1 MENATIFQMSTNPL
15 MMMSR
20 VQLIRFTEVGSNRT
34 LQAVTAVQQDDD
46 NCAVGSLELAGE
58 ESEAS
63 LFRVYDHFSEEYFTQ
78 SPECCL

>member
-15 MMMSR
+15 MMMSK
-20 VQLIRFTEVGSNRT
+20 VQLIRFTEVSSNRT
-34 LQAVTAVQQDDD
+34 LQAVTAVQQEHDD
-46 NCAVGSLELAGE
+46 CAVGSLELAEE
-58 ESEAS
+58 ESGAS

>member
-15 MMMSR
+15 MMMSK
-20 VQLIRFTEVGSNRT
+20 VQLIRFTEVDTNQT
-34 LQAVTAVQQDDD
+34 LQVVQQDPN
-46 NCAVGSLELAGE
+46 NCAVGSLELAEE